1 MEWMGRQKIETSYI
15 CIFRPLRY
23 HALAQW
29 LNVRLHK
36 FTCIA
41 VNQVCQDVIVAPCKK
56 GKTVAKRCEHVDLP
70 RNFNSWQKSV
80 VPNKRMHVHPKSG
93 LPRFDYSPSCQGL
106 ADWAISNLKI
116 QSLADPKMV
125 KPDLRRFY
133 ARPSPQTPL
142 HSSKHRARAS
152 SLQSWDFQRFNYLK
166 KSYGTGLNA
175 TKGRVESMK
184 WENCWEKLQNQR
196 HWPETVNDLWR
207 DSETS
212 FWTGSPPREPGTP
225 PSSERTASGSW
236 NWDNKA
242 AGFASA
248 SRI

>member
-1 MEWMGRQKIETSYI
+1 MDFTCETIRNENQTLAKDLTMKQALALQGITRHGTEERTPKMAKNILKAISKTAKNNPERVETMRDNPKSKKWKEGGLALRMELMGRQKIETLYF

-41 VNQVCQDVIVAPCKK
+41 GNQVCQDVIVAPCKK

-106 ADWAISNLKI
+106 AD
-116 QSLADPKMV
+116 
-125 KPDLRRFY
+125 
-133 ARPSPQTPL
+133 
-142 HSSKHRARAS
+142 
-152 SLQSWDFQRFNYLK
+152 
-166 KSYGTGLNA
+166 
-175 TKGRVESMK
+175 
-184 WENCWEKLQNQR
+184 
-196 HWPETVNDLWR
+196 
-207 DSETS
+207 
-212 FWTGSPPREPGTP
+212 
-225 PSSERTASGSW
+225 
-236 NWDNKA
+236 
-242 AGFASA
+242 
-248 SRI
+248 

>member
-1 MEWMGRQKIETSYI
+1 MRDNPKSKKWKEGGLALRMEWMGRQKIEASYL

-106 ADWAISNLKI
+106 AD
-116 QSLADPKMV
+116 
-125 KPDLRRFY
+125 
-133 ARPSPQTPL
+133 
-142 HSSKHRARAS
+142 
-152 SLQSWDFQRFNYLK
+152 
-166 KSYGTGLNA
+166 
-175 TKGRVESMK
+175 
-184 WENCWEKLQNQR
+184 
-196 HWPETVNDLWR
+196 
-207 DSETS
+207 
-212 FWTGSPPREPGTP
+212 
-225 PSSERTASGSW
+225 
-236 NWDNKA
+236 
-242 AGFASA
+242 
-248 SRI
+248 